1 MLWEYL
7 YMDESRA
14 DMPVALFAANLKR
27 FREVYG
33 WSQSEL
39 ARRMQES
46 GWPKYSQVAVS
57 RTEEGS
63 RSVRLDEAVAL
74 AKLFDRK
81 LQDLLDPEDVLDS
94 WLKLRFF
101 IDDYSNAVS
110 TLRLAVDDV
119 EERRI
124 FVSVNAQLLREEIE
138 LAGGS
143 GKVSETM
150 NKTLSNAE
158 IILTRSTLDL
168 VEGELEALER
178 ETFEA
183 EVDGH
188 GVDQEAP

>member
-1 MLWEYL
+1 
-7 YMDESRA
+7 MDESRA